1 MVGRTSAEAVAGPR
15 ARRGVRWSD
24 VEGYFFVAPFFVG
37 FLLFTLGPFVTALVM
52 SFMKWGLFGSP
63 EFIGLQNYQLIFA
76 DDPKFTVSLI
86 NTLYYMAGHIPLAM
100 MLAFAVA
107 LMLNRKVAG
116 MPLFRTMYYL
126 PSVTASVAIYL
137 LWGWIFDPS
146 FGLLNQGLA
155 LIGIHGPNWL
165 GTTAWAMPAFII
177 MSLWSTGGLMVI
189 YLAALQGV
197 PATLYEAAA
206 IDGANAWHRLW
217 NVTIPMVTPSI
228 FFTLIS
234 QILGSFQVFDAAF
247 VLTNGGPGD
256 STLFYVLHLYNQAFR
271 GFRMG
276 YASALAWILFV
287 IIMLFTLV
295 QIWLSRRWVY
305 YEGEQR

>member
-1 MVGRTSAEAVAGPR
+1 M
-15 ARRGVRWSD
+15 
-24 VEGYFFVAPFFVG
+24 
-37 FLLFTLGPFVTALVM
+37 
-52 SFMKWGLFGSP
+52 
-63 EFIGLQNYQLIFA
+63 
-76 DDPKFTVSLI
+76 
-86 NTLYYMAGHIPLAM
+86 
-100 MLAFAVA
+100 
-107 LMLNRKVAG
+107 
-116 MPLFRTMYYL
+116 
-126 PSVTASVAIYL
+126 TASVAIYL

-155 LIGIHGPNWL
+155 LIGIEGPNWL

-256 STLFYVLHLYNQAFR
+256 STLLYVLHLYNQAFR
-271 GFRMG
+271 SFRMG

-287 IIMLFTLV
+287 IILLVTLV